1 MSRFLQLSL
10 IGVML
15 AYCGGTAALSA
26 NEADPVLGTWKL
38 NLAKSKFDPG
48 PAPKSQMRT
57 YAQSQA
63 GTTLTIS
70 GVAADGSPFAT
81 KATVKYD
88 GKDYPLA
95 GNPNYDTLSM
105 KRINGTTV
113 KTTLLRASKVVGTM
127 MRTVSDH
134 GTVLTV
140 STKVTDPKGAAHN
153 DVAVFD
159 KQ

>member
-1 MSRFLQLSL
+1 MSKFMQLFL

-15 AYCGGTAALSA
+15 AHGGSTVALSA

-57 YAQSQA
+57 YAQSEA

-70 GVAADGSPFAT
+70 GVAADGSPFST

-105 KRINGTTV
+105 KRVNGTTV
-113 KTTLLRASKVVGTM
+113 MTTLMRGGKVVGTM
-127 MRTVSDH
+127 MRSVSDH

-153 DVAVFD
+153 DLAVFD

>member
-1 MSRFLQLSL
+1 MSRFLQLFL

-15 AYCGGTAALSA
+15 AYGGGTVALSA
-26 NEADPVLGTWKL
+26 NQADPVLGTWKL

-57 YAQSQA
+57 YAQSEA

-70 GVAADGSPFAT
+70 GVAADGSPFST

-105 KRINGTTV
+105 KRVNGTAV
-113 KTTLLRASKVVGTM
+113 KTTLMRGGKVVGTM
-127 MRTVSDH
+127 MRSVSDH

>member
-1 MSRFLQLSL
+1 MSRFLQVSL
-10 IGVML
+10 VGVML
-15 AYCGGTAALSA
+15 AYGAGTVAPSA
-26 NEADPVLGTWKL
+26 DKADPALGTWKL

-57 YAQSQA
+57 YAQSDA

-70 GVAADGSPFAT
+70 GVSADGSPFST

-95 GNPNYDTLSM
+95 GNPNYDTLSL
-105 KRINGTTV
+105 KRVNGTTV
-113 KTTLLRASKVVGTM
+113 RTTLIRGGKVVGTM
-127 MRTVSDH
+127 MRSVSDH

-140 STKVTDPKGAAHN
+140 STTVTDPKGAAHN